1 MLHILKMYKHVV
13 IFLIYEIINEIKE
26 KNAEIMI
33 LLFKSLW
40 FHSVG

>member
-26 KNAEIMI
+26 KKHEKCRNHD
-33 LLFKSLW
+33 S
-40 FHSVG
+40 SV